1 MANKNEIL
9 RQIEDYLKD
18 PNNKPE
24 NRDNQSLS
32 ELVHEFNNLY
42 TELFYQ
48 NQELQAAQ
56 EALELANQRLLDV
69 FHNTP
74 VGLAVVDNDFI
85 IKLVNNKLQS
95 LVHHHPACVEHAD
108 IRTMIHPDDQNAFH
122 LFFNR
127 LKNEE
132 NELSDPLRIK
142 TTEDRICWFKIR
154 GKLFADSSRLPQKLL
169 AFEDVT
175 EAVEAKLA
183 LREKSHFFEVI
194 MKNVVDIVALA
205 DLDVKLRWV
214 SPSIRLL
221 GYEPE
226 ELIGQH
232 VLQLVAEP
240 FRDTVAEA
248 INMALLSKQSGKI
261 EYQAKKKDGSYEWV
275 ETLGNFSIGSNGD
288 ISDVIFVTRIITER
302 KMQEEAT
309 KNYAELLAASNAT
322 KDKLFSIIAHDL
334 RSPFMSLLGIS
345 EIIADPS
352 FDLGYNELRELGKT
366 MHKTSKATFDLLEDL
381 LEWSRVQRGVIKPKN
396 ESIDIDLMLHNLH
409 DLFAESLRGKNIR
422 MHIKNPDK
430 PGLITDRGLLLSV
443 LRNLVSN
450 AIKFSEPDSSI
461 ELKVSSNK
469 NGVLFSIA
477 DHGIGI
483 PPDIIPKLFAIDD
496 SKKRAGTAGE
506 RSTGLGLVVANDL
519 VSLLNGKIWAQPNGD
534 RGTVFFIEL
543 PVVEE

>member
-1 MANKNEIL
+1 MASRNDIL
-9 RQIEDYLKD
+9 TQIEKYLSD
-18 PNNKPE
+18 PDNKPE
-24 NRDNQSLS
+24 NRQYESLS
-32 ELVHEFNNLY
+32 QLVHEFNNLY

-48 NQELQAAQ
+48 NQELQATQ
-56 EALELANQRLLDV
+56 EALEQANRRLLDV
-69 FHNTP
+69 FHNAP
-74 VGLAVVDNDFI
+74 IGLVLVDSSFSI
-85 IKLVNNKLQS
+85 RLVNNKLRT
-95 LVHHHPACVEHAD
+95 LVYHHPACTENAD
-108 IRTMIHPDDQNAFH
+108 IRAMIHPDDQNAFH
-122 LFFNR
+122 LFFNK
-127 LKNEE
+127 LDNEE
-132 NELSDPLRIK
+132 LKLDVPLRIT
-142 TTEDRICWFKIR
+142 TTEGKILWFKVT
-154 GKLFADSSRLPQKLL
+154 GKLFGNSGNTQQKIL

-175 EAVEAKLA
+175 EVVEARLE
-183 LREKSHFFEVI
+183 LSEKSHFFEVI
-194 MKNVVDIVALA
+194 MKNVLDIVALA

-288 ISDVIFVTRIITER
+288 ISDVIFVTRIIAER

-345 EIIADPS
+345 EIISDNS
-352 FDLGYNELRELGKT
+352 FELDYSQLRELGKT
-366 MHKTSKATFDLLEDL
+366 MHKTSRATFDLLEDL

-396 ESIDIDLMLHNLH
+396 EPIDIDIVLQNLN
-409 DLFAESLRGKNIR
+409 DIFAESLKNKNIR
-422 MHIKNPDK
+422 IVFKNPEK
-430 PGLITDRGLLLSV
+430 KRLVSDRGLLLSV
-443 LRNLVSN
+443 LRNLLSN
-450 AIKFSEPDSSI
+450 AIKFSESGSSV
-461 ELKVSSNK
+461 EVAVSSNE

-477 DHGIGI
+477 DRGVGI
-483 PPDIIPKLFAIDD
+483 PADIMPKLFVIDD
-496 SKKRAGTAGE
+496 SKRRAGTAGE

-519 VSLLNGKIWAQPNGD
+519 VGLLNGRIWAQPNGD
-534 RGTVFFIEL
+534 RGTVFFVEL
-543 PVVEE
+543 PLVED